1 MNSEHV
7 TKDKLNFN
15 IDLETIRFLHTN
27 HPDPI
32 VIEGVT
38 KELWTCGFR
47 HTLERRLRTGYVKIS
62 VNKLSTP
69 CTQKTNGSRW
79 IYSCIF

>member
-38 KELWTCGFR
+38 KEL
-47 HTLERRLRTGYVKIS
+47 
-62 VNKLSTP
+62 
-69 CTQKTNGSRW
+69 
-79 IYSCIF
+79 